1 MLPADS
7 TSSSSSSWS
16 WQFRN
21 KDLTAAAPDIIRSSC
36 PPKDNVNKLN
46 PFQVIHNDNN
56 IDEEGKSP
64 SPRVLYIYTPP
75 QLCSTLLRAQP
86 STELDNNNNNDNK
99 KSSSAPSAVRIIL
112 AIHGYG
118 GTALQE
124 IKKWHDSA
132 IFLNSIILA
141 PQGTLTPTEGK
152 LGWNA
157 IHCCGD
163 PVVNEIDDV
172 GFIVNGVVGVF
183 LNVLRN
189 HHDHGE
195 DASTSEV
202 LPTSFPV
209 IATGFSNGG
218 FMTSLLG
225 LQSPQQNRPPWLVG
239 IVPTGGYQY
248 NVELYTKGGTRPLP
262 VMSHH
267 GGRDSIVQ
275 PGGCCVAGVTSTSI
289 TTATTTEDNNNG
301 NTTTMES
308 NCPFNI
314 GIHQKT
320 CTSVQ
325 SAFEMW
331 SHINGCASTTNDVDA
346 VVVPNN
352 ERRKM
357 KKVNKK
363 DQEPIVTCWKGM
375 GCIEPTKLCIWN
387 NEGHSWGFQFPG
399 VGMAQVWMEGVFA
412 SHVENVRSSDP
423 DNNLEEDEITD
434 AMKVVGHDGDDLD
447 ISYAPAISY
456 EHPKEGEVIFSVVVV
471 ALLGVVLVILCL
483 VLRCAKAPQRRFIGK
498 GAKRKT
504 SGENFHNV
512 ENNEDGI
519 ALQRLVVPDAR

>member
-7 TSSSSSSWS
+7 PSSWS

-21 KDLTAAAPDIIRSSC
+21 KDITTSKTDIIRSSC
-36 PPKDNVNKLN
+36 PPEDNVNKLN
-46 PFQVIHNDNN
+46 PFQVVDNDNN
-56 IDEEGKSP
+56 DGEEGTAP
-64 SPRVLYIYTPP
+64 SRRVLYIYTPP
-75 QLCSTLLRAQP
+75 QLCSTLLATQP
-86 STELDNNNNNDNK
+86 PTKLNNNNG
-99 KSSSAPSAVRIIL
+99 APSAVRIIL

-118 GTALQE
+118 GRSLQE

-141 PQGTLTPTEGK
+141 PQGTLTPTEGR

-163 PVVNEIDDV
+163 PVVNEIDDM
-172 GFIVNGVVGVF
+172 GFIVNGVVNVF
-183 LNVLRN
+183 LNSLRN
-189 HHDHGE
+189 RDDE
-195 DASTSEV
+195 DNDESTQSREV
-202 LPTSFPV
+202 TTTFPV

-218 FMTSLLG
+218 FMISLLG

-248 NVELYTKGGTRPLP
+248 NVELYNTKGVTSGTTTRAMP

-267 GGRDSIVQ
+267 GGRDYIVH
-275 PGGCCVAGVTSTSI
+275 PGGCCVTGVTSI
-289 TTATTTEDNNNG
+289 TTTTTDDNNNG
-301 NTTTMES
+301 NNTTMES
-308 NCPFNI
+308 NCPFDI

-331 SHINGCASTTNDVDA
+331 SHINGCASTTMLALND
-346 VVVPNN
+346 N
-352 ERRKM
+352 ERKM

-363 DQEPIVTCWKGM
+363 DQEPIVTCWKGTE
-375 GCIEPTKLCIWN
+375 CIEPTELCIWN

-399 VGMAQVWMEGVFA
+399 VGMAQVWMEGVFT
-412 SHVENVRSSDP
+412 SHVENIHSSRYP
-423 DNNLEEDEITD
+423 DNLEEDEIID
-434 AMKVVGHDGDDLD
+434 AMKVVGHDEDDLD

-456 EHPKEGEVIFSVVVV
+456 ERSKEGEVVFSVVVV
-471 ALLGVVLVILCL
+471 ALLGLVLAILCVVLL
-483 VLRCAKAPQRRFIGK
+483 CAKAPQRRFIRK

-504 SGENFHNV
+504 SGDNLLEMTKTV
-512 ENNEDGI
+512 
-519 ALQRLVVPDAR
+519 